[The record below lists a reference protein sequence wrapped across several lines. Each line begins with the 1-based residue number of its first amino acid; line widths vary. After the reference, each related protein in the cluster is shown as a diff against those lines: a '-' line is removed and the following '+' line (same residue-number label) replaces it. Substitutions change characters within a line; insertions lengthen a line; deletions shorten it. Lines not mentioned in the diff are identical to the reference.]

1 MIKRYKNTRLKR
13 RARVRVSIFGTT
25 QRPRLSVY
33 RSLKH
38 IYAQIIDDSTGS
50 TLAFASDKNIP
61 AAKLKKAN
69 KTQIASLVGDLL
81 AQKALKSKISKIKFD
96 RGYYKFHGRVKA
108 LAQAARSAGL
118 EF

>member
-1 MIKRYKNTRLKR
+1 MIKRYKNTKLKR
-13 RARVRVSIFGTT
+13 RARVRFNISGTT
-25 QRPRLSVY
+25 NRPRLTVY

-38 IYAQIIDDSTGS
+38 IYAQIIDDSSGS
-50 TLAFASDKNIP
+50 TLAFVSDKNIP

-69 KTQIASLVGDLL
+69 KTQKASMVGELL
-81 AQKALKSKISKIKFD
+81 AQKAIQSKITKIKFD